1 MADLERR
8 VDLAAPSDIAD
19 LEPWKASHVRQL
31 TERLNRDAPRLEGVR
46 VVLAVLEVHDLVRDA
61 LARALPTAGA
71 EVILLGSNA
80 PVDGIVRAAIEED
93 ADAIVLGVYNGNA
106 LSLGQR
112 LSEGAR
118 LGEWAGTIYMGGIL
132 NQDTGESLPIDARP
146 ALEALGVHCV
156 DDVEQLL
163 HLLVP

>member
-1 MADLERR
+1 M
-8 VDLAAPSDIAD
+8 
-19 LEPWKASHVRQL
+19 
-31 TERLNRDAPRLEGVR
+31 
-46 VVLAVLEVHDLVRDA
+46 
-61 LARALPTAGA
+61 
-71 EVILLGSNA
+71 ILLGSNA

-118 LGEWAGTIYMGGIL
+118 LGEWSGTIYMGGIL
-132 NQDTGESLPIDARP
+132 NQDTGDNLPIDARP